1 MAAIGAFLSA
11 LVTWFLGLLGAAN
24 SQKQT
29 DQVAKD
35 ATTIKALKDMET
47 IDAQLATESTDTV
60 LGGLRADTSARIP
73 KP

>member
-35 ATTIKALKDMET
+35 ATTIKALKDMEA
-47 IDAQLATESTDTV
+47 IDAKLAVTDTDTI
-60 LGGLRADTSARIP
+60 LSQLRADTAARTP